1 MATSKLYTMDELLF
15 LDKDYERKIGFLVQ
29 QFSRMWTRFNIFVTL
44 ESSLAGGKFIFDP
57 RGHHLGFA
65 ILGIVLSF
73 IWYVFGANDKYL
85 VEVYRKA
92 VEEAGR
98 KITSLAAL
106 DRSYPQGNGYHYVG
120 NVYQYPG
127 IKSGL
132 FSWRFEWCSITHLA
146 ALLPFTLMIAWMIYL
161 VAA

>member
-1 MATSKLYTMDELLF
+1 MDELLF